1 MPKIAA
7 SERDGFYEARRAEIA
22 EAAVRLWAERGFDRT
37 SVAEVAESVGV
48 SKGTLYL
55 YFPSKQALL
64 EDVLRRYS
72 LLPNIQMLVEDLA
85 GASLEDAVH
94 AFVRRAWRHLTEH
107 RDLVLLALRELPT
120 HLDQLQGVLENVLV
134 PGNKLIASFLESRL
148 GPARAAEISFIVAGR
163 GLIGM
168 IMIMFLS
175 HGVLG
180 AGRYL
185 PIEEEQIT
193 TTIAQVFLNGVVG
206 AEATSKRPKRR
217 AAVAPV
223 RKRGTR

>member
-1 MPKIAA
+1 VPKIAA
-7 SERDGFYEARRAEIA
+7 RERDGFYEARRAEIA
-22 EAAVRLWAERGFDRT
+22 EVAVRLWAERGFDRT
-37 SVAEVAESVGV
+37 SVAEVAEAVGL

-72 LLPNIQMLVEDLA
+72 LMPNIQMLVEDLA
-85 GASLEDAVH
+85 GATLEDAVH
-94 AFVRRAWRHLTEH
+94 AFVRRAWQHLTEH

-134 PGNKLIASFLESRL
+134 PGNKLIASYLESRL
-148 GPARAAEISFIVAGR
+148 GPERAAEISFIVAGR

-175 HGVLG
+175 HGILG

-193 TTIAQVFLNGVVG
+193 ATIAQVFLNGVVG
-206 AEATSKRPKRR
+206 AERAVDPTRR
-217 AAVAPV
+217 RTAPR
-223 RKRGTR
+223 RKGTR

>member
-7 SERDGFYEARRAEIA
+7 RERDGFYEARRAEIS
-22 EAAVRLWAERGFDRT
+22 EVAVRLWAERGFDGT
-37 SVAEVAESVGV
+37 SVAEVAEAAGV

-85 GASLEDAVH
+85 GASLEEAVH
-94 AFVRRAWRHLTEH
+94 TFVRRAWRHLTEH
-107 RDLVLLALRELPT
+107 RDLVLLAVRELPT

-134 PGNKLIASFLESRL
+134 PGNKLIASYLESRL
-148 GPARAAEISFIVAGR
+148 GPARAEEISFVVAGR

-168 IMIMFLS
+168 ILIMFLS
-175 HGVLG
+175 HSILG
-180 AGRYL
+180 AGRFL
-185 PIEEEQIT
+185 PIDEDQIAS
-193 TTIAQVFLNGVVG
+193 TIAQVFLHGVAG
-206 AEATSKRPKRR
+206 AETGAKAK
-217 AAVAPV
+217 
-223 RKRGTR
+223 KKGTR